1 MHTSASYE
9 QSGRDLV
16 CFPSPHVTLHS
27 AHDAHSSNGA
37 DVISVVV
44 VSVVVSGAVV
54 AGGSLVDNAAVVDE
68 SVVTSGNVDGGVLG
82 TNDDT
87 SKLVVV
93 SVSLKHS
100 LISSEKAWQE
110 SDFIRDSNV
119 SAYSPKSPSTLISMV
134 IPS

>member
-27 AHDAHSSNGA
+27 LQDAHSSNGA
-37 DVISVVV
+37 DVISLVV
-44 VSVVVSGAVV
+44 VSVVVGGAVV
-54 AGGSLVDNAAVVDE
+54 GGSLVDNAAVVDE

-100 LISSEKAWQE
+100 LISSEKA
-110 SDFIRDSNV
+110 
-119 SAYSPKSPSTLISMV
+119 
-134 IPS
+134 